1 LTRQRGRDP
10 SAGDEV
16 VEPTN
21 QGVYRLTVVDP
32 PILDRARE
40 VQAQLTRDN
49 VYINCAIARKI
60 SRFIGVLEATRHDFN
75 AFPEKNF
82 LLLSPHTRNSETEDH
97 PPAYTVIVVSV
108 GNRPT
113 TGAGRYAI
121 PQ

>member
-49 VYINCAIARKI
+49 AYINCAIARKI
-60 SRFIGVLEATRHDFN
+60 SRFIGVLKTIRRVFG

-82 LLLSPHTRNSETEDH
+82 FTFIPTHTKTWDRL
-97 PPAYTVIVVSV
+97 
-108 GNRPT
+108 
-113 TGAGRYAI
+113 
-121 PQ
+121 